1 MSDQDKLKT
10 CSICGGKYR
19 GWGHNA
25 WPVKDGR
32 CCEACNWTCV
42 IPERL
47 RRTAKQTEQPKEA
60 K

>member
-1 MSDQDKLKT
+1 MSEDKT
-10 CSICGGKYR
+10 CSICGAKYE

-32 CCEACNWTCV
+32 CCEACNWTYV

-47 RRTAKQTEQPKEA
+47 RRTVEQTEQPKEA